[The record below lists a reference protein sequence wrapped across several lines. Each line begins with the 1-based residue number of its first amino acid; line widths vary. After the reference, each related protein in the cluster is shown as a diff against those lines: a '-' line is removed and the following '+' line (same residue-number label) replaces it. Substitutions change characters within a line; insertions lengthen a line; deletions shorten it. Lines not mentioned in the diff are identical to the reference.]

1 MYYLTSLLTAVFFIL
16 PNNAGELESTLSQ
29 DINAVMTK
37 VTDWRHHFHEF
48 PELSNREFKTQKSI
62 SEALI
67 EMGLEPNT
75 DYGKTGV
82 VAFIRGQNPG
92 PLIALRADIDGLP
105 VTEKL
110 NLSFSSKERTLYQ
123 GNDVGIMH
131 ACGHDAHIATLLGV
145 ASFISQNTD
154 KLNGDIMLI
163 FQPAEEGAPEGEEGG
178 AELMLKEG
186 LFVAEKPD
194 AIFGMHVSNSKHGQL
209 WTKPGPIMAS
219 AEAFRIIVQGKQTHG
234 SRPWNGVDPI
244 IAASDI
250 ATTLQTIVSR
260 RLNLLDSQAVV
271 TVGIMK
277 AGTRNNI
284 IPSSAFMEGTIRTFQ
299 DSYADQIREEIKLIA
314 ESVAAAHHATATV
327 EFKVYGGY
335 PVTFNDEELARK
347 YSSSLSRASDGNY
360 YEAKVPRTGAED
372 FSFFAQ
378 QVPGLFFF
386 LGVNALGVAESP
398 TNHSPYFY
406 VDDSALNN
414 GVKAFVNL
422 VEDFSDDYNQG
433 RLINN

>member
-1 MYYLTSLLTAVFFIL
+1 MRYFFSLLTSLFLIL
-16 PNNAGELESTLSQ
+16 PISSGELASTLDQNLSG
-29 DINAVMTK
+29 VMTK
-37 VTDWRHHFHEF
+37 VTDWRHHFHQY

-75 DYGKTGV
+75 SYGKTGV
-82 VAFIRGQNPG
+82 TAFIRGQNPG

-110 NLSFSSKERTLYQ
+110 NLPFSSKERTNYQ
-123 GNDVGIMH
+123 GNDVGVMH

-145 ASFISQNTD
+145 ASFLSQNTD
-154 KLNGDIMLI
+154 KRDGDILLI
-163 FQPAEEGAPEGEEGG
+163 FQPAAEGAPEGEEGG

-186 LFVAEKPD
+186 LFEAEKPD

-219 AEAFRIIVQGKQTHG
+219 AEAFRIIVEGKQTHG

-299 DSYADQIREEIKLIA
+299 DSYADQIRDEIKLIA
-314 ESVAAAHHATATV
+314 ENVAAAHHATATV

-335 PVTFNDEELARK
+335 PVTFNDEQLANK
-347 YSSSLSRASDGNY
+347 YSSSLSRAADGNY

-386 LGVNALGVAESP
+386 LGVNSPGVDESP

-406 VDDSALNN
+406 VDDSALTN
-414 GVKAFVNL
+414 GVKAFINL
-422 VEDFSDDYNQG
+422 VEDFSSDYNDEA
-433 RLINN
+433 

>member
-1 MYYLTSLLTAVFFIL
+1 MKKLFLSLIL
-16 PNNAGELESTLSQ
+16 LMAFESISAKDLRNQ
-29 DINAVMTK
+29 LAIDIPGVMTK

-48 PELSNREFKTQKSI
+48 PELSNREYKTQESI
-62 SEALI
+62 AEALI
-67 EMGLEPNT
+67 EMGLEPNLN
-75 DYGKTGV
+75 YGITGV
-82 VAFIRGQNPG
+82 TAFIRGQNAG

-110 NLSFSSKERTLYQ
+110 NLPFSSKAKTTYQ
-123 GNDVGIMH
+123 GNEVGVMH
-131 ACGHDAHIATLLGV
+131 ACGHDAHIAVLLGV
-145 ASFISQNTD
+145 ASFLSQNTD
-154 KLNGDIMLI
+154 KLNGDILLI

-178 AELMLKEG
+178 AELMLKQG
-186 LFVAEKPD
+186 LFEAEKPD
-194 AIFGMHVSNSKHGQL
+194 AIFGMHVANFKNGQI

-219 AEAFRIIVQGKQTHG
+219 AEAFRIKVQGKQTHG
-234 SRPWNGVDPI
+234 SRPWSGVDPI

-284 IPSSAFMEGTIRTFQ
+284 IPSTAMLEGTIRTFK
-299 DSYADQIREEIKLIA
+299 DSYTDQIRDEIKLISEKVA
-314 ESVAAAHHATATV
+314 EAHHASAEV
-327 EFKVYGGY
+327 EFRVYGGY
-335 PVTFNDEELARK
+335 PVTVNDESLVRDF
-347 YSSSLSRASDGNY
+347 SSSLM
-360 YEAKVPRTGAED
+360 EAANGDFFEARVPRTGAED
-372 FSFFAQ
+372 FSFYAQ

-386 LGVNALGVAESP
+386 LGVNAPGVEDSP

-406 VDDSALNN
+406 VDDSALTN

-422 VEDFSDDYNQG
+422 VEDFSGQFNS
-433 RLINN
+433 N

>member
-1 MYYLTSLLTAVFFIL
+1 MRYFVSLLTAVFFIL

-75 DYGKTGV
+75 EYGKTGV

-299 DSYADQIREEIKLIA
+299 DSYADQIRDEIKLIA
-314 ESVAAAHHATATV
+314 ENVAAAHHATATV

-335 PVTFNDEELARK
+335 PVTFNDEELASK
-347 YSSSLSRASDGNY
+347 YSTSLSRASDGNF

-386 LGVNALGVAESP
+386 LGVNSPGVEESP

-406 VDDSALNN
+406 VDDSALTN
-414 GVKAFVNL
+414 GVKAFINL
-422 VEDFSDDYNQG
+422 VEDFSSDYNDEA
-433 RLINN
+433 

>member
-1 MYYLTSLLTAVFFIL
+1 MKKLFLSLIL
-16 PNNAGELESTLSQ
+16 LMTYETLSAQ
-29 DINAVMTK
+29 DLRNQLAIDIPGVMTK

-48 PELSNREFKTQKSI
+48 PELSNREYKTQESI
-62 SEALI
+62 AEALI
-67 EMGLEPNT
+67 EMGLEPNLN
-75 DYGKTGV
+75 YGITGV
-82 VAFIRGQNPG
+82 TAFIRGQNAG

-110 NLSFSSKERTLYQ
+110 NLPFSSKAKTTYQ
-123 GNDVGIMH
+123 GNEVGVMH
-131 ACGHDAHIATLLGV
+131 ACGHDAHIAVLLGV
-145 ASFISQNTD
+145 ASFLSQNTD
-154 KLNGDIMLI
+154 KLNGDILLI

-178 AELMLKEG
+178 AELMLKQG
-186 LFVAEKPD
+186 LFEAEKPD
-194 AIFGMHVSNSKHGQL
+194 AIFGMHVANFKNGQI

-219 AEAFRIIVQGKQTHG
+219 AEAFRIKVQGKQTHG
-234 SRPWNGVDPI
+234 SRPWSGVDPI

-284 IPSSAFMEGTIRTFQ
+284 IPSTAMLEGTIRTFK
-299 DSYADQIREEIKLIA
+299 DSYTDQIRDEIKLISEKVA
-314 ESVAAAHHATATV
+314 EAHHASAEV
-327 EFKVYGGY
+327 EFRVYGGY
-335 PVTFNDEELARK
+335 PVTVNDENLARDF
-347 YSSSLSRASDGNY
+347 SSSLM
-360 YEAKVPRTGAED
+360 EAANGDFYQARVPRTGAED
-372 FSFFAQ
+372 FSFYAQ

-386 LGVNALGVAESP
+386 LGVNAPGVEDSP

-406 VDDSALNN
+406 VDDSALTN

-422 VEDFSDDYNQG
+422 VEDFSDQFNT
-433 RLINN
+433 N

>member
-1 MYYLTSLLTAVFFIL
+1 MRYFVSLLTAVFFIL

-67 EMGLEPNT
+67 EMGLETNT
-75 DYGKTGV
+75 EYGKTGV

-299 DSYADQIREEIKLIA
+299 DSYADQIRDEIKLIA
-314 ESVAAAHHATATV
+314 ENVAAAHHATATV

-335 PVTFNDEELARK
+335 PVTFNDEELANK
-347 YSSSLSRASDGNY
+347 YSTSLSRASDGNF

-386 LGVNALGVAESP
+386 LGVNSPGVEESP

-406 VDDSALNN
+406 VDDSALTN
-414 GVKAFVNL
+414 GVKAFINL
-422 VEDFSDDYNQG
+422 VEDFSSDYNDEA
-433 RLINN
+433 

>member
-1 MYYLTSLLTAVFFIL
+1 MKKLFLSLIL
-16 PNNAGELESTLSQ
+16 LMTFESISAKDLRNQ
-29 DINAVMTK
+29 LAIDIPGVMTK

-48 PELSNREFKTQKSI
+48 PELSNREYKTQESI
-62 SEALI
+62 AEALI
-67 EMGLEPNT
+67 EMGLEPNLNF
-75 DYGKTGV
+75 GITGV
-82 VAFIRGQNPG
+82 TAFIRGQNAG

-110 NLSFSSKERTLYQ
+110 NLPFSSKAKTTYQ
-123 GNDVGIMH
+123 GNEVGVMH
-131 ACGHDAHIATLLGV
+131 ACGHDAHIAVLLGV
-145 ASFISQNTD
+145 ASFLSQNTD
-154 KLNGDIMLI
+154 KLNGDILLI

-178 AELMLKEG
+178 AELMLKQG
-186 LFVAEKPD
+186 LFEAEKPD
-194 AIFGMHVSNSKHGQL
+194 AIFGMHVANFKNGQI

-219 AEAFRIIVQGKQTHG
+219 AEAFRIKVQGKQTHG
-234 SRPWNGVDPI
+234 SRPWSGVDPI

-284 IPSSAFMEGTIRTFQ
+284 IPSTAMLEGTIRTFK
-299 DSYADQIREEIKLIA
+299 DSYTDQIRDEIKLISEKVA
-314 ESVAAAHHATATV
+314 EAHHASAEV
-327 EFKVYGGY
+327 EFRVYGGY
-335 PVTFNDEELARK
+335 PVTVNDESLVRDF
-347 YSSSLSRASDGNY
+347 SSSLM
-360 YEAKVPRTGAED
+360 EAANGDFFEARVPRTGAED
-372 FSFFAQ
+372 FSFYAQ

-386 LGVNALGVAESP
+386 LGVNAPGVEDSP

-406 VDDSALNN
+406 VDDSALTN

-422 VEDFSDDYNQG
+422 VEDFSGQFNS
-433 RLINN
+433 N

>member
-1 MYYLTSLLTAVFFIL
+1 MRYFFSLLTSLFLIL
-16 PNNAGELESTLSQ
+16 PISSGELASTLDQNLSG
-29 DINAVMTK
+29 VMTK
-37 VTDWRHHFHEF
+37 VTDWRHHFHQY

-75 DYGKTGV
+75 SYGKTGV
-82 VAFIRGQNPG
+82 TAFIRGQNPG

-110 NLSFSSKERTLYQ
+110 NLPFSSKERTNYQ
-123 GNDVGIMH
+123 GNDVGVMH

-145 ASFISQNTD
+145 ASFLSQNTD
-154 KLNGDIMLI
+154 KLDGDILLI

-186 LFVAEKPD
+186 LFEAEKPD

-219 AEAFRIIVQGKQTHG
+219 AEAFRIIVEGKQTHG

-299 DSYADQIREEIKLIA
+299 DSYADQIRDEIKLIA

-335 PVTFNDEELARK
+335 PVTFNDEQLANK
-347 YSSSLSRASDGNY
+347 YSSSLSRAADGNY

-386 LGVNALGVAESP
+386 LGVNSPGVDESP

-406 VDDSALNN
+406 VDNSALTN
-414 GVKAFVNL
+414 GVKAFINL
-422 VEDFSDDYNQG
+422 VEDFSSDYNDEA
-433 RLINN
+433 

>member
-1 MYYLTSLLTAVFFIL
+1 MKKLFLSLIL
-16 PNNAGELESTLSQ
+16 LMTFESISAKDLRNQ
-29 DINAVMTK
+29 LAIDIPGVMTK

-48 PELSNREFKTQKSI
+48 PELSNREYKTQESI
-62 SEALI
+62 AEALI
-67 EMGLEPNT
+67 EMGLEPNLN
-75 DYGKTGV
+75 YGITGV
-82 VAFIRGQNPG
+82 TAFIRGQNAG

-110 NLSFSSKERTLYQ
+110 NLPFSSKAKTTYQ
-123 GNDVGIMH
+123 GNEVGVMH
-131 ACGHDAHIATLLGV
+131 ACGHDAHIAVLLGV
-145 ASFISQNTD
+145 ASFLSQNTD
-154 KLNGDIMLI
+154 KLNGDILLI

-178 AELMLKEG
+178 AELMLKQG
-186 LFVAEKPD
+186 LFEAEKPD
-194 AIFGMHVSNSKHGQL
+194 AIFGMHVANFKNGQI

-219 AEAFRIIVQGKQTHG
+219 AEAFRIKVQGKQTHG
-234 SRPWNGVDPI
+234 SRPWSGVDPI

-284 IPSSAFMEGTIRTFQ
+284 IPSTAMLEGTIRTFK
-299 DSYADQIREEIKLIA
+299 DSYTDQIRDEIKLISEKVA
-314 ESVAAAHHATATV
+314 EAHHASAEV
-327 EFKVYGGY
+327 EFRVYGGY
-335 PVTFNDEELARK
+335 PVTVNDESLVRDF
-347 YSSSLSRASDGNY
+347 SSSLM
-360 YEAKVPRTGAED
+360 EAANGDFYQARVPRTGAED
-372 FSFFAQ
+372 FSFYAQ

-386 LGVNALGVAESP
+386 LGVNAPGVEDSP

-406 VDDSALNN
+406 VDDSALTN

-422 VEDFSDDYNQG
+422 VEDFSGQFNS
-433 RLINN
+433 N

>member
-1 MYYLTSLLTAVFFIL
+1 MRYFVSLLTAVFFIL

-75 DYGKTGV
+75 EYGKTGV

-299 DSYADQIREEIKLIA
+299 DSYADQIRDEIKLIA
-314 ESVAAAHHATATV
+314 ENVAAAHHATATV

-335 PVTFNDEELARK
+335 PVTFNDEELANK
-347 YSSSLSRASDGNY
+347 YSASLSRASDGNF

-386 LGVNALGVAESP
+386 LGVNSPGVDESP

-406 VDDSALNN
+406 VDDSALTN
-414 GVKAFVNL
+414 GVKAFINL
-422 VEDFSDDYNQG
+422 VEDFSSDYNDEA
-433 RLINN
+433 

>member
-1 MYYLTSLLTAVFFIL
+1 MKKFFAVIILTLFIESISSEELRNQLSLDLV
-16 PNNAGELESTLSQ
+16 G
-29 DINAVMTK
+29 VMSK
-37 VTDWRHHFHEF
+37 VTEWRHHFHEF
-48 PELSNREFKTQKSI
+48 PELSNREYKTQESI
-62 SEALI
+62 AKALI
-67 EMGLEPNT
+67 EMGLEPNLN
-75 DYGKTGV
+75 YGITGV
-82 VAFIRGQNPG
+82 TAIIRGQNAG

-110 NLSFSSKERTLYQ
+110 NLPFSSKVKTTYQ
-123 GNDVGIMH
+123 GNEVGVMH
-131 ACGHDAHIATLLGV
+131 ACGHDAHIAVLLGV
-145 ASFISQNTD
+145 ASFLSQNTD
-154 KLNGDIMLI
+154 KLKGDILLI

-178 AELMLKEG
+178 AELMLKQG
-186 LFVAEKPD
+186 LFEAEKPD
-194 AIFGMHVSNSKHGQL
+194 AIFGMHVANFKNGQI

-219 AEAFRIIVQGKQTHG
+219 AEAFRIRVQGRQTHG
-234 SRPWNGVDPI
+234 SRPWSGVDPI

-284 IPSSAFMEGTIRTFQ
+284 IPSSAMLEGTIRTFK
-299 DSYADQIREEIKLIA
+299 DSYADQIRDEIKLIA
-314 ESVAAAHHATATV
+314 EKVAEAHRASAEV

-335 PVTFNDEELARK
+335 PVTVNDENLVRNFSA
-347 YSSSLSRASDGNY
+347 SLMEAANGDFF
-360 YEAKVPRTGAED
+360 EAKVPRTGAED
-372 FSFFAQ
+372 FSFYAQ

-386 LGVNALGVAESP
+386 LGVNAPGVEDSP

-414 GVKAFVNL
+414 GVKAFINL
-422 VEDFSDDYNQG
+422 VEDFSSQFNS
-433 RLINN
+433 N

>member
-1 MYYLTSLLTAVFFIL
+1 MRYFISLLTAVFFIL

-29 DINAVMTK
+29 DINAVMIK

-75 DYGKTGV
+75 EYGKTGV

-299 DSYADQIREEIKLIA
+299 DSYADQIRDEIKLIA
-314 ESVAAAHHATATV
+314 ENVAAAHHATATV

-335 PVTFNDEELARK
+335 PVTFNDEELANK
-347 YSSSLSRASDGNY
+347 YSASLSRASDGNF

-386 LGVNALGVAESP
+386 LGVNSPGVEESP

-406 VDDSALNN
+406 VDDSALTN
-414 GVKAFVNL
+414 GVKAFINL
-422 VEDFSDDYNQG
+422 VEDFSSDYNDEA
-433 RLINN
+433 

>member
-1 MYYLTSLLTAVFFIL
+1 MKKLFLSLIL
-16 PNNAGELESTLSQ
+16 LMAIESISAKDLRNQ
-29 DINAVMTK
+29 LAIDIPGVMTK

-48 PELSNREFKTQKSI
+48 PELSNREYKTQESI
-62 SEALI
+62 AEALI
-67 EMGLEPNT
+67 EMGLEPNLNF
-75 DYGKTGV
+75 GITGV
-82 VAFIRGQNPG
+82 TAFIRGQNAG

-110 NLSFSSKERTLYQ
+110 NLPFSSKAKTTYQ
-123 GNDVGIMH
+123 GNEVGVMH
-131 ACGHDAHIATLLGV
+131 ACGHDAHIAVLLGV
-145 ASFISQNTD
+145 ASFLSQNTD
-154 KLNGDIMLI
+154 KLNGDILLI

-178 AELMLKEG
+178 AELMLKQG
-186 LFVAEKPD
+186 LFEAEKPD
-194 AIFGMHVSNSKHGQL
+194 AIFGMHVANFKNGQI

-219 AEAFRIIVQGKQTHG
+219 AEAFRIKVQGKQTHG
-234 SRPWNGVDPI
+234 SRPWSGVDPI

-284 IPSSAFMEGTIRTFQ
+284 IPSTAMLEGTIRTFK
-299 DSYADQIREEIKLIA
+299 DSYTDQIRDEIKLISEKVA
-314 ESVAAAHHATATV
+314 EAHHASAEV
-327 EFKVYGGY
+327 EFRVYGGY
-335 PVTFNDEELARK
+335 PVTVNDESLVRDF
-347 YSSSLSRASDGNY
+347 SSSLM
-360 YEAKVPRTGAED
+360 EAANGDFFEARVPRTGAED
-372 FSFFAQ
+372 FSFYAQ

-386 LGVNALGVAESP
+386 LGVNAPGVEDSP

-406 VDDSALNN
+406 VDDSALTN

-422 VEDFSDDYNQG
+422 VEDFSGQFNS
-433 RLINN
+433 N

>member
-1 MYYLTSLLTAVFFIL
+1 MRYFVSLLTAVFFIL

-37 VTDWRHHFHEF
+37 VTDCRHHYHEF

-75 DYGKTGV
+75 EYGKTGV

-299 DSYADQIREEIKLIA
+299 DSYADQIRDEIKLIA
-314 ESVAAAHHATATV
+314 ENVAAAHHATATV

-335 PVTFNDEELARK
+335 PVTFNDEELANK
-347 YSSSLSRASDGNY
+347 YSTSLSRASDGNF

-386 LGVNALGVAESP
+386 LGVNSPGVEESP

-406 VDDSALNN
+406 VDDSALTN
-414 GVKAFVNL
+414 GVKAFINL
-422 VEDFSDDYNQG
+422 VEDFSSDYNDEA
-433 RLINN
+433 

>member
-1 MYYLTSLLTAVFFIL
+1 MKKLFLSLIL
-16 PNNAGELESTLSQ
+16 LMAFEGIYAKDLRNQLAI
-29 DINAVMTK
+29 DIPGVMTK

-48 PELSNREFKTQKSI
+48 PELSNREYKTQESI
-62 SEALI
+62 AEALI
-67 EMGLEPNT
+67 EMGLEPNLN
-75 DYGKTGV
+75 YGITGV
-82 VAFIRGQNPG
+82 TAFIRGQNAG

-110 NLSFSSKERTLYQ
+110 NLPFSSKAKTTYQ
-123 GNDVGIMH
+123 GNEVGVMH
-131 ACGHDAHIATLLGV
+131 ACGHDAHIAVLLGV
-145 ASFISQNTD
+145 ASFLSQNTD
-154 KLNGDIMLI
+154 KLNGDILLI

-178 AELMLKEG
+178 AELMLKQG
-186 LFVAEKPD
+186 LFEAEKPD
-194 AIFGMHVSNSKHGQL
+194 AIFGMHVANFKNGQI

-219 AEAFRIIVQGKQTHG
+219 AEAFRIKVQGKQTHG
-234 SRPWNGVDPI
+234 SRPWSGVDPI

-284 IPSSAFMEGTIRTFQ
+284 IPSTAMLEGTIRTFK
-299 DSYADQIREEIKLIA
+299 DSYTDQIRDEIKLISEKVA
-314 ESVAAAHHATATV
+314 EAHHASAEV
-327 EFKVYGGY
+327 EFRVYGGY
-335 PVTFNDEELARK
+335 PVTVNDESLVRDF
-347 YSSSLSRASDGNY
+347 SSSLM
-360 YEAKVPRTGAED
+360 EAANGDFYQARVPRTGAED
-372 FSFFAQ
+372 FSFYAQ

-386 LGVNALGVAESP
+386 LGVNAPGVEDSP

-406 VDDSALNN
+406 VDDSALTN

-422 VEDFSDDYNQG
+422 VEDFSGQFNS
-433 RLINN
+433 N

>member
-1 MYYLTSLLTAVFFIL
+1 MKKLFLFLIIL
-16 PNNAGELESTLSQ
+16 MAFESISAKDLRNQ
-29 DINAVMTK
+29 LAIDIPGVMTK

-48 PELSNREFKTQKSI
+48 PELSNREYKTQESI
-62 SEALI
+62 AEALI
-67 EMGLEPNT
+67 EMGLEPNLN
-75 DYGKTGV
+75 YGITGV
-82 VAFIRGQNPG
+82 TAFIRGQNAG

-110 NLSFSSKERTLYQ
+110 NLPFSSKAKTTYQ
-123 GNDVGIMH
+123 GNEVGVMH
-131 ACGHDAHIATLLGV
+131 ACGHDAHIAVLLGV
-145 ASFISQNTD
+145 ASFLSQNTD
-154 KLNGDIMLI
+154 KLNGDILLI

-178 AELMLKEG
+178 AELMLKQG
-186 LFVAEKPD
+186 LFEAEKPD
-194 AIFGMHVSNSKHGQL
+194 AIFGMHVANFKNGQI

-219 AEAFRIIVQGKQTHG
+219 AEAFRIKVQGKQTHG
-234 SRPWNGVDPI
+234 SRPWSGVDPI

-284 IPSSAFMEGTIRTFQ
+284 IPSTAMLEGTIRTFK
-299 DSYADQIREEIKLIA
+299 DSYTDQIRDEIKLISEKVA
-314 ESVAAAHHATATV
+314 EAHHASAEV
-327 EFKVYGGY
+327 EFRVYGGY
-335 PVTFNDEELARK
+335 PVTVNDESLVRDF
-347 YSSSLSRASDGNY
+347 SSSLM
-360 YEAKVPRTGAED
+360 EAANGDFYQARVPRTGAED
-372 FSFFAQ
+372 FSFYAQ

-386 LGVNALGVAESP
+386 LGVNAPGVEDSP

-406 VDDSALNN
+406 VDDSALTN

-422 VEDFSDDYNQG
+422 VEDFSGQFNS
-433 RLINN
+433 N

>member
-1 MYYLTSLLTAVFFIL
+1 MVF
-16 PNNAGELESTLSQ
+16 ESISAKDLRNQ
-29 DINAVMTK
+29 LAIDIPGVMTK

-48 PELSNREFKTQKSI
+48 PELSNREYKTQESI
-62 SEALI
+62 AEALI
-67 EMGLEPNT
+67 EMGLEPNLN
-75 DYGKTGV
+75 YGITGV
-82 VAFIRGQNPG
+82 TAFIRGQNAG

-110 NLSFSSKERTLYQ
+110 NLPFSSKAKTTYQ
-123 GNDVGIMH
+123 GNEVGVMH
-131 ACGHDAHIATLLGV
+131 ACGHDAHIAVLLGV
-145 ASFISQNTD
+145 ASFLSQNTD
-154 KLNGDIMLI
+154 KLNGDILLI

-178 AELMLKEG
+178 AELMLKQG
-186 LFVAEKPD
+186 LFEAEKPD
-194 AIFGMHVSNSKHGQL
+194 AIFGMHVANFKNGQI

-219 AEAFRIIVQGKQTHG
+219 AEAFRIKVQGKQTHG
-234 SRPWNGVDPI
+234 SRPWSGVDPI

-284 IPSSAFMEGTIRTFQ
+284 IPSTAMLEGTIRTFK
-299 DSYADQIREEIKLIA
+299 DSYTDQIRDEIKLISEKVA
-314 ESVAAAHHATATV
+314 EAHHASAEV
-327 EFKVYGGY
+327 EFRVYGGY
-335 PVTFNDEELARK
+335 PVTVNDESLVRDF
-347 YSSSLSRASDGNY
+347 SSSLM
-360 YEAKVPRTGAED
+360 EAANGDFYQARVPRTGAED
-372 FSFFAQ
+372 FSFYAQ

-386 LGVNALGVAESP
+386 LGVNAPGVEDSP

-406 VDDSALNN
+406 VDDSALTN

-422 VEDFSDDYNQG
+422 VEDFSGQFNS
-433 RLINN
+433 N